1 MQDHFDQ
8 QLCSLASHIKSSPPL
23 YIDPILD
30 PHLPL
35 ILSSFHPL
43 CTPTSTP
50 HNLTHDTPRDSV
62 SVSDYPLLSAS
73 KLHSVYCIP
82 PDEFLD
88 WVGEFNRNITLFS
101 IGEVGYT
108 PVVVEGRANV
118 AVVIVD
124 RMLDLVAPALG
135 IRLVIIKC

>member
-1 MQDHFDQ
+1 
-8 QLCSLASHIKSSPPL
+8 
-23 YIDPILD
+23 
-30 PHLPL
+30 
-35 ILSSFHPL
+35 
-43 CTPTSTP
+43 
-50 HNLTHDTPRDSV
+50 
-62 SVSDYPLLSAS
+62 
-73 KLHSVYCIP
+73 VYCIP